1 MSLAQLR
8 PSLFYLLPVFN
19 NPLFKTG
26 RICLRNVGFG
36 NSTHNIRLVA
46 DFYNSSGQIGTLA
59 DINTKFDTEISQFHL
74 NRIHSALNSGRN
86 LLNLNIG
93 QCNWHQQPRQSAL
106 IQIAFTKLKGC
117 RAFYN
122 IFRAKA
128 NDKTTLAKCE
138 TKWHNLLTTN
148 LSVTFWDRA
157 WKLQASIKENNPFKW
172 MQCQI
177 LRASIFTNNRV
188 SKFKPDVTDQC
199 DLCNLHTE
207 NALTLFMQCNVSLDL
222 WASVRT
228 YFQTLNTNVP
238 TSRLQILFGVLDEKF
253 DSTQNTI
260 IMIGKRVI
268 WASKHRKDKPKINH
282 FKATLKDYLI
292 VLKICKTITNLCN
305 QFNDQWGNILLDL
318 LGVQYVA

>member
-1 MSLAQLR
+1 MTNFALSKKIKNKFWQNFLTSVSSLLKETPYAL
-8 PSLFYLLPVFN
+8 PENFYLLPVFN

-36 NSTHNIRLVA
+36 NPSHNIKLVA
-46 DFYNSSGQIGTLA
+46 DLYSSSGQIGTLA
-59 DINTKFDTEISQFHL
+59 DINTKFGTEISQFQF
-74 NRIHSALNSGRN
+74 NRIHTALNSGRN

-93 QCNWHQQPRQSAL
+93 LCNWHQEPRQSAL
-106 IQIAFTKLKGC
+106 IQIACTKLKGC

-128 NDKTTLAKCE
+128 NDKTSLAKCE
-138 TKWHNLLTTN
+138 SKWHTLLTTN

-199 DLCNLHTE
+199 DLCNLHIE
-207 NALTLFMQCNVSLDL
+207 NALTLFTQCNVSLDF

-228 YFQTLNTNVP
+228 YFQPLNINVP
-238 TSRLQILFGVLDEKF
+238 TSRLKILFGVLDENF
-253 DSTQNTI
+253 DSTLNTSL
-260 IMIGKRVI
+260 MIGKTCDLGI
-268 WASKHRKDKPKINH
+268 KTQKRK
-282 FKATLKDYLI
+282 T
-292 VLKICKTITNLCN
+292 
-305 QFNDQWGNILLDL
+305 
-318 LGVQYVA
+318 QY